1 MSNTVKTTQS
11 SSNSNSSSGG
21 VANDPNSVDTN
32 TVNDYASKFKT
43 LYDSSVKTIEDG
55 LAKIRSYTD
64 QALGLI
70 TTAQGTNTQA
80 TTKLAAIDASTTK
93 ANKNI
98 SDTSAKL
105 AEATLSAQNAKS
117 YEVNSL
123 NSKSIAKQAEV
134 NATDSRNKAKTA
146 EETAQESLN
155 SILSTLERVKHAEK
169 ELKDTLYA
177 AGLGVKMEPMTNLK
191 EGFSYDTRDDTQA
204 TSTGNAVYD
213 NQLLQLSEILTQ
225 KDNVANNILMDYIY
239 KNEKGTNIG
248 LVMEDALQI
257 NNDKKRGIEINTYYN
272 KVYTEYINIL
282 KVIIL
287 SCIIIVPIIIANKN
301 KIIPD
306 IVSMFLTVVIIFLTI
321 IYIFYKVADINMRDK
336 NDFDKIDITQD
347 REALLLAKSNQITN
361 KRNPLTS
368 LNLTCVG
375 QDCCDEGTIYNNT
388 IKRCMVSTSTAES
401 FGNFFDNMNLVQS
414 LLPTVVQPYSAET
427 FANDNKMDKIKQ
439 TTLGLSGAADFYD
452 PGGITQQVTIA

>member
-55 LAKIRSYTD
+55 LAKIKSYTD

-80 TTKLAAIDASTTK
+80 TTKLAAIDASTAK

-105 AEATLSAQNAKS
+105 GEATLSAQNAKS
-117 YEVNSL
+117 YETNSL

-134 NATDSRNKAKTA
+134 NATASSNNAKTA
-146 EETAQESLN
+146 EQTAQESLN
-155 SILSTLERVKHAEK
+155 SILSVLDRANNAEK
-169 ELKDTLYA
+169 ELKKTLYA
-177 AGLGVKMEPMTNLK
+177 AGLGAEPMTNLK
-191 EGFSYDTRDDTQA
+191 EGFIYTS
-204 TSTGNAVYD
+204 TSTGNPEY
-213 NQLLQLSEILTQ
+213 NSQLLQLSEILTQ

-239 KNEKGTNIG
+239 KNEKGTNIE

-427 FANDNKMDKIKQ
+427 FANDNKTDKIKQ
-439 TTLGLSGAADFYD
+439 TTLGLSGANDFYD

>member
-1 MSNTVKTTQS
+1 MSNTVPSKTTQS
-11 SSNSNSSSGG
+11 SSSSSGG

-55 LAKIRSYTD
+55 LAKIKSYTD

-105 AEATLSAQNAKS
+105 GEATLSAQNAKS
-117 YEVNSL
+117 YETNSL

-134 NATDSRNKAKTA
+134 NATASSNNAKTA
-146 EETAQESLN
+146 EQTAQESLN
-155 SILSTLERVKHAEK
+155 SILSVLDRANNAEK
-169 ELKDTLYA
+169 ELKKTLYA
-177 AGLGVKMEPMTNLK
+177 AGLGAEPMTNLK
-191 EGFSYDTRDDTQA
+191 EGFSYATRA
-204 TSTGNAVYD
+204 TTTGNAVYD

-272 KVYTEYINIL
+272 KVYIYFI
-282 KVIIL
+282 VL
-287 SCIIIVPIIIANKN
+287 SNLFK
-301 KIIPD
+301 
-306 IVSMFLTVVIIFLTI
+306 FL
-321 IYIFYKVADINMRDK
+321 
-336 NDFDKIDITQD
+336 
-347 REALLLAKSNQITN
+347 
-361 KRNPLTS
+361 
-368 LNLTCVG
+368 
-375 QDCCDEGTIYNNT
+375 
-388 IKRCMVSTSTAES
+388 
-401 FGNFFDNMNLVQS
+401 
-414 LLPTVVQPYSAET
+414 
-427 FANDNKMDKIKQ
+427 
-439 TTLGLSGAADFYD
+439 
-452 PGGITQQVTIA
+452 